1 MPIDC
6 EVHFTL
12 NARMGAAWDA
22 AAMGAPTLNPS
33 AKSSISQ
40 STQERDDKQ
49 AYCCLPF
56 DFRPSHSNRP
66 GARNRADSAGSQRL
80 AQRFTAG

>member
-40 STQERDDKQ
+40 STQ
-49 AYCCLPF
+49 
-56 DFRPSHSNRP
+56 
-66 GARNRADSAGSQRL
+66 
-80 AQRFTAG
+80 